1 MMKSKLSSTD
11 LWTDGS
17 WWRKLETLS
26 RLEALVGTMATEN
39 KLSTISQ
46 EQLLQQLQLHGQQT
60 VKK

>member
-1 MMKSKLSSTD
+1 MAV
-11 LWTDGS
+11 DGE
-17 WWRKLETLS
+17 KLETLS

-46 EQLLQQLQLHGQQT
+46 EQLLQQLQFHGQQT